1 MEIKIITK
9 LNAILKGWLEK
20 IERCV
25 IGYCS
30 SSEGDFK
37 RGGSEQA
44 HQERHGTV
52 RQAAR
57 WKADQEYEC
66 LAD

>member
-37 RGGSEQA
+37 SGGSEQA

-57 WKADQEYEC
+57 
-66 LAD
+66 